1 MSKLMN
7 PMKLRRIQT
16 VEILESPSTQ
26 SDNQKLRC
34 DYCEFVGKNIG
45 GLKTHTRR
53 MHSNATN
60 CFSCEFCTFTAKTER
75 EVKEHTSKW
84 NMTHSGIDFNEN
96 YEGVNYEIF
105 ALKQMGLV
113 LLGFTAWDDER
124 WSMWMQR
131 HFYTPGNNPR

>member
-1 MSKLMN
+1 ME
-7 PMKLRRIQT
+7 T
-16 VEILESPSTQ
+16 PSNQ
-26 SDNQKLRC
+26 SDNPTLRC

-60 CFSCEFCTFTAKTER
+60 CFSCEICTYTANTER
-75 EVKEHTSKW
+75 EVKEHTVKW
-84 NMTHSGIDFNEN
+84 NITHSDIDFNEN
-96 YEGVNYEIF
+96 YEEVNYEIF

-113 LLGFTAWDDER
+113 LLGFTPWDDER

-131 HFYTPGNNPR
+131 HFYTPGKKPRKALVLLLVQSLCRILL